1 MLFLPPLSL
10 LSRRFSSLELAELL
24 CTAMERK
31 TFYNK
36 LLLYSPL
43 NPLHFGEAARPNS
56 VACPGHVLGRA
67 CSQIGGFAS
76 SPTPAAC
83 KRPCVDDGWLF
94 HNVGQATS
102 TQSFSLAK
110 AHRININGIPGE
122 LDPLRI
128 AMTITLLMLTH
139 TCLFCL
145 LCSLDERLLI
155 CCVSGSAANY
165 LPLFISVEMSP

>member
-1 MLFLPPLSL
+1 M
-10 LSRRFSSLELAELL
+10 
-24 CTAMERK
+24 
-31 TFYNK
+31 
-36 LLLYSPL
+36 
-43 NPLHFGEAARPNS
+43 
-56 VACPGHVLGRA
+56 
-67 CSQIGGFAS
+67 GGFAS
-76 SPTPAAC
+76 SPTAC

-110 AHRININGIPGE
+110 AHRINGIPGE